1 MKGPKSVR
9 RKVAVAV
16 FAAIGVSLAL
26 CAAGLG
32 IYEYKAAEARMR
44 SSLESLSDAL
54 LGNLVSAVDFG
65 VPEAAKEAL
74 GRVQRGEAIN
84 AAALFR
90 ADAGEGSPLF
100 ADYQREGRSVRFA
113 LMPRPDGFYVDGD
126 SALLVTTFS
135 RDGRAVASLQ
145 LEGSLA
151 TVRRSFG
158 ESLRVLAGV
167 FVVLLAV
174 GAVLSRFL
182 QRAITQPIVQLAET
196 ARAVRTSDNY
206 ALRAPVATDDE
217 LGQLG
222 RQFNEMLAGIAE
234 RDREIA
240 ANHALQRAILS
251 GAGVAVISTDP
262 SGVVRSFNPAA
273 ERLLG
278 YRAEE
283 VVGCAT
289 PEQWHDRAEVAA
301 RARELTVRLGRPVAP
316 GFDVFVASIPE
327 GGSDG
332 REWTF
337 VGKQSNRASVYL
349 VISELRSAEGTL
361 LGYVG
366 LATDLT
372 ERRRREHALRS
383 FSELTGTV
391 TGREFFKATVRQL
404 AHELGVTTALIGE
417 LFIGPDGRQTV
428 RTLAVWVNGPVEN
441 LDYELSGTPCE
452 NVTRDGLCHYADAVA
467 AQFPADAL
475 LVKMGARSYA
485 GLPMRDHTGRVL
497 GVIAVLDDKPMPGV
511 ELASLL
517 LVLSATRAVAE
528 LQRLRNE
535 EQITQLNADLE
546 VRVEQRTAE
555 LATRVAEVERLNVE
569 QRELMRNLTTSEHA
583 ADRSAARLQEANSNL
598 LAANQE
604 LEAFSYS
611 VSHDLRAPLRNIT
624 GFLELL
630 EKRMA
635 GRIDGE
641 SARFVS
647 VVIRE
652 AGRMGLLIDDL
663 LTFSRIGRA
672 EMSEEL
678 VLFDVLIAE
687 VREELASE
695 IGAREIEWKIGA
707 LPPVRG
713 DRSLLRQVIAN
724 LVGNAV
730 KFTRQQPKAV
740 IEIGA
745 SVGRAGAGSV
755 TFFVRDNGAGF
766 NPRFIDKLFGV
777 FQRLHNSREFE
788 GTGIGLANVKRIV
801 QRHGGRVWAEGA
813 VNNGAVFYFTLP
825 PAARADVSRS

>member
-9 RKVAVAV
+9 RKVTVAV

-32 IYEYKAAEARMR
+32 FYEYKAAESRMR
-44 SSLESLSDAL
+44 SSLEALSDAL

-74 GRVQRGEAIN
+74 GRLQRGEAIN
-84 AAALFR
+84 AAALFH
-90 ADAGEGSPLF
+90 AGGGESSRPF
-100 ADYQREGRSVRFA
+100 ADYRREGRTARFA
-113 LMPRPDGFYVDGD
+113 LAPRPDGFYVDGD

-158 ESLRVLAGV
+158 ESLRVLALV

-174 GAVLSRFL
+174 GALLSRFL

-206 ALRAPVATDDE
+206 ALRAEVATDDE
-217 LGQLG
+217 VGQLG
-222 RQFNEMLAGIAE
+222 RQFNEMLAGIAV

-251 GAGVAVISTDP
+251 GAGVSVISTDP
-262 SGVVRSFNPAA
+262 EGVVKSFNPAA

-278 YRAEE
+278 YAADE
-283 VVGCAT
+283 VVGRAK
-289 PEQWHDRAEVAA
+289 PELWHDREEVAA
-301 RARELTVRLGRPVAP
+301 RAAELTKRLGRPVAP
-316 GFDVFVASIPE
+316 GFDVFVASIPQD
-327 GGSDG
+327 GSDG

-337 VGKQSNRASVYL
+337 VGKNGDRTEVFL
-349 VISELRSAEGTL
+349 VVSEMRSAEGAL

-383 FSELTGTV
+383 FSELTATV

-404 AHELGVTTALIGE
+404 AHELGVKIAMVGE
-417 LFIGPDGRQTV
+417 LVTGHDGRPAV
-428 RTLAVWVNGPVEN
+428 RTLAVWADRPLEN
-441 LDYELSGTPCE
+441 LDYALGGTPCE
-452 NVTRDGLCHYADAVA
+452 NVVREGLCHYADGVA
-467 AQFPADAL
+467 ALFPADAL
-475 LVKMGARSYA
+475 LGQLGARSYA
-485 GLPMRDHTGRVL
+485 GLPMRDHTGRTL
-497 GVIAVLDDKPMPGV
+497 GVIAVLDSKPMPEV

-517 LVLSATRAVAE
+517 LVLSATRAASE

-535 EQITQLNADLE
+535 EQITRMNAELE
-546 VRVEQRTAE
+546 ARVTERTAE
-555 LATRVAEVERLNVE
+555 LASRVGEVERLNAE
-569 QRELMRNLTTSEHA
+569 QRELMRSLTTSEQM

-635 GRIDGE
+635 GKIDSE
-641 SARFVS
+641 SARFVAL
-647 VVIRE
+647 VIKE

-672 EMSEEL
+672 EMNEEP
-678 VLFDVLIAE
+678 VLLDVLVAE
-687 VREELASE
+687 VRDELATE
-695 IGAREIEWKIGA
+695 IGERSIDWKIGP
-707 LPPVRG
+707 LPPVLG

-730 KFTRQQPKAV
+730 KFTRQRPRAL
-740 IEIGA
+740 IEIGSSA
-745 SVGRAGAGSV
+745 GRPGGATV

-766 NPRFIDKLFGV
+766 DPKFIDKLFGV

-813 VNNGAVFYFTLP
+813 VNHGAVFYFTLP
-825 PAARADVSRS
+825 PAAGADGTRS